1 MEQSQIP
8 QTRQGARA
16 MTITSE
22 FNWRMFCIGLVHYK
36 HLKCVELYIGGL
48 AIGIWWGIAK

>member
-1 MEQSQIP
+1 
-8 QTRQGARA
+8 

-22 FNWRMFCIGLVHYK
+22 FNWRMFCIGVVHYK

-48 AIGIWWGIAK
+48 AIGIWWGISK